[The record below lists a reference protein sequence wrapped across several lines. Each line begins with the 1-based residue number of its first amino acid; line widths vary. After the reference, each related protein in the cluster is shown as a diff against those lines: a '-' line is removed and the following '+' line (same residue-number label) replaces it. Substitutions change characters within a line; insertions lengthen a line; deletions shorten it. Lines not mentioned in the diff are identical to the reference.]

1 MLSLDKSKGGIL
13 SSYLS
18 VKEAQQ
24 RILTAFKVKPVEF
37 VSLEQANQRV
47 LAQDII
53 ADINLPPFDNSS
65 MDGFAV
71 RAEDVQLAT
80 SNRPVTLRVVA
91 DIPAGIS
98 PELTLQAGQT
108 ARIMTGAQIPKGAD
122 AVIPVEYTDASQDPN
137 SPLPEHVRVFHAPQ
151 PGEYVRPAGQDVHQG
166 EIVLTAGRRLSPQ
179 DIGLLASL
187 GITLVPVHQKARV
200 AILTTGDELVP
211 PDQSLRPGKIRDSNS
226 YTIAA
231 MLETSDAVPI
241 RLGNVPDDPQVIK
254 KSLDLAV
261 EQKVDLILT
270 SAGVSVGTY
279 DFVRTIIE
287 EYGHLEFWRVNMRPG
302 KPIAF
307 GMYKDIPVVGL
318 PGNPV
323 SSFVG
328 FMVFVRP
335 ILNKMAGIPQEK
347 QGLLRVRLAEPVESD
362 GRETYF
368 RCSLRIENGTLTA
381 TLTGHQGSA
390 NLVGLT
396 RANAL
401 LIVPSGVKS
410 LPAGAEL
417 EAWPIT
423 SDFR

>member
-1 MLSLDKSKGGIL
+1 L

-24 RILTAFKVKPVEF
+24 KILSAFNVKPVEF
-37 VSLEQANQRV
+37 VALEQSYRRV

-53 ADINLPPFDNSS
+53 ASVNLPPFDNSS

-71 RAEDVQLAT
+71 RTEDVKFAT
-80 SNRPVTLRVVA
+80 QDSPVTLQVVA

-98 PELTLQAGQT
+98 PQLTIQPGQA
-108 ARIMTGAQIPKGAD
+108 ARIMTGAQMPKGAD
-122 AVIPVEYTDASQDPN
+122 AVVPVEYTDASQDPN
-137 SPLPEHVRVFHAPQ
+137 SRLPEQVRILHAPRA
-151 PGEYVRPAGQDVHQG
+151 GEYVRPAGQDVQIG
-166 EIVLTAGRRLSPQ
+166 QTVLTAGRKLSPQ

-187 GITLVPVHQKARV
+187 GITPVPVYQKARV
-200 AILTTGDELVP
+200 ALLTTGDELIQ
-211 PDQSLRPGKIRDSNS
+211 PDQPLTPGKIRDSNS

-231 MLETSDAVPI
+231 MIEMSDAIPI
-241 RLGNVPDDPQVIK
+241 RLGNAPDDPQIIQK
-254 KSLDLAV
+254 YLDIAV
-261 EQKVDLILT
+261 AQKVDLILT

-279 DFVRTIIE
+279 DFVRTIIQQH
-287 EYGHLEFWRVNMRPG
+287 GHLEFWRVNMRPG

-307 GMYKDIPVVGL
+307 GAYKGIPVIGL

-328 FMVFVRP
+328 FMVFVQP
-335 ILNKMAGIPQEK
+335 VLQKMVGISQERHS
-347 QGLLRVRLAEPVESD
+347 LLRVRLAEPVESD

-368 RCSLRIENGTLTA
+368 RCSISIQNGILTA
-381 TLTGHQGSA
+381 TLAGHQGSA
-390 NLVGLT
+390 NLAGLT

-401 LIVPSGVKS
+401 LIIPAGVKS

-423 SDFR
+423 SDFD

>member
-1 MLSLDKSKGGIL
+1 MN
-13 SSYLS
+13 SYLS
-18 VKEAQQ
+18 VQEAQQ
-24 RILTAFKVKPVEF
+24 RILTAFKVKPVEL
-37 VSLEQANQRV
+37 VPLEQANQRV

-71 RAEDVQLAT
+71 RAEDVRLAT
-80 SNRPVTLRVVA
+80 RDHPVILQVIA

-98 PELTLQAGQT
+98 PELALQAGQT
-108 ARIMTGAQIPKGAD
+108 ARIMTGAQMPKGAD
-122 AVIPVEYTDASQDPN
+122 AIVPVEYTDASQDPN
-137 SPLPEHVRVFHAPQ
+137 SRLPEHVRVFHAPQ
-151 PGEYVRPAGQDVHQG
+151 PGEYMRPAGQDVHQG
-166 EIVLTAGRRLSPQ
+166 EVVLTVGKKLTPQ

-187 GITLVPVHQKARV
+187 GVTPVPVYQKARV
-200 AILTTGDELVP
+200 AILTTGDELIT
-211 PDQSLRPGKIRDSNS
+211 PDQSLQPGKIRDSNS

-231 MLETSDAVPI
+231 MIEMSDAVPI
-241 RLGNVPDDPQVIK
+241 RLGNAPDDPEAIK

-261 EQKVDLILT
+261 DQRVDLILT

-287 EYGHLEFWRVNMRPG
+287 QHGHLEFWRVNMRPG

-307 GMYKDIPVVGL
+307 GIYKGIPLIGL

-328 FMVFVRP
+328 FVVFVRP
-335 ILNKMAGIPQEK
+335 ILQKMVGIPQGR

-368 RCSLRIENGTLTA
+368 RCSIRIENGILTA
-381 TLTGHQGSA
+381 TLAGHQGSA

-401 LIVPSGVKS
+401 LIIPAGVKS

-417 EAWPIT
+417 EALPIT
-423 SDFR
+423 GNFQ